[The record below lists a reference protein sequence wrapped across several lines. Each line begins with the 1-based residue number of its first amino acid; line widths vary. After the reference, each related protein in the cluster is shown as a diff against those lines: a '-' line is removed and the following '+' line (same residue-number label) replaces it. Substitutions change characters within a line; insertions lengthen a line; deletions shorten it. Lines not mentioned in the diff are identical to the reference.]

1 MAPQRLHIWCPG
13 LGPATGGIQGYLR
26 FLSQSLVALFPETAY
41 TLFSKNDAPAA
52 VAPFQQELRTIA
64 RQVEVVGLGHV
75 APRWR
80 TLGFAQAIARRAVF
94 DRPTAILCAHG
105 NFAPLALQLHQVLG
119 IPYGLT
125 AYGVEAWG
133 EGPSQPWQQARWIWS
148 ISTYTGDR
156 LVADRRVDPNRI
168 ALLPCTFAAERF
180 TVGPKPQYLAERYGV
195 TGGRVLLTVARLAAR
210 ERYKGV
216 DRVLQVLP
224 QLLPQVPDVYYLV
237 AGKGDDL
244 PRLQA
249 LAASLGVSDRVR
261 FAGFVPD
268 GELPDLYR
276 LCDVFV
282 MPSTG
287 EGFGIVFLEALASG
301 KPVIGGNRD
310 GTTEALAHGRLG
322 TLIDPEDPAALLQAL
337 VDALQTA
344 DQPEAPHQRRQ
355 RAIET
360 FGPDRF
366 RQRLAEIC
374 QNGW

>member
-1 MAPQRLHIWCPG
+1 MAPQRLHLWCPD
-13 LGPATGGIQGYLR
+13 LLTATGGIQCYLR

-41 TLFSKNDAPAA
+41 TLFSKNDPPAA
-52 VAPFQQELRTIA
+52 AARFQQELRAIA
-64 RQVEVVGLGHV
+64 PRVEVVGLGQV

-80 TLGFAQAIARRAVF
+80 TLAFAQAIARRAVWE
-94 DRPTAILCAHG
+94 RPTAILCAHG
-105 NFAPLALQLHQVLG
+105 NFAPLAWQLHRILG

-133 EGPSQPWQQARWIWS
+133 EGPTQPWQQARWIWP

-156 LVADRRVDPNRI
+156 LVAERGVDPNRV

-180 TVGPKPQYLAERYGV
+180 AVGPKPQHLAQRYGV
-195 TGGRVLLTVARLAAR
+195 ADRRVLLTVARLAAN

-216 DRVLQVLP
+216 DRVLRVLP
-224 QLLPQVPDVYYLV
+224 PLRQRVPDAYYLV
-237 AGKGDDL
+237 AGQGDDL

-249 LAASLGVSDRVR
+249 LAAELGVGDRVR
-261 FAGFVPD
+261 FVGFVPD
-268 GELPDLYR
+268 AELPDLYR

-287 EGFGIVFLEALASG
+287 EGFGIVFLEALACG

-337 VDALQTA
+337 TTVLETA
-344 DQPEAPHQRRQ
+344 DPPTAPHHRRQ
-355 RAIET
+355 QAIET

-374 QNGW
+374 QNMW

>member
-1 MAPQRLHIWCPG
+1 LALQRLHLWCPD
-13 LGPATGGIQGYLR
+13 LLTATGGIQCYLR

-41 TLFSKNDAPAA
+41 TLFSKNDSPAA
-52 VAPFQQELRTIA
+52 AAQFQQELRAIA
-64 RQVEVVGLGHV
+64 PRVQVVGLGQV
-75 APRWR
+75 SPRWR
-80 TLGFAQAIARRAVF
+80 TLAFAQAVIRRAVWE
-94 DRPTAILCAHG
+94 RPTAILCAHG
-105 NFAPLALQLHQVLG
+105 NFAPLAWQLYRILG

-133 EGPSQPWQQARWIWS
+133 EGPTQPWQQARWIWP

-156 LVADRRVDPNRI
+156 LVADRGVDPHRL

-180 TVGPKPQYLAERYGV
+180 AVGPTPQHLAQRYGV
-195 TGGRVLLTVARLAAR
+195 ADGRVLLTVARLAAN

-216 DRVLQVLP
+216 DRVLRVLP
-224 QLLPQVPDVYYLV
+224 PLRQRVPDAYYVV
-237 AGKGDDL
+237 AGQGDDL

-249 LAASLGVSDRVR
+249 LAAELGVGDRVR
-261 FAGFVPD
+261 FVGFVPD
-268 GELPDLYR
+268 AELPDLYR

-310 GTTEALAHGRLG
+310 GTTEALAYGRLG
-322 TLIDPEDPAALLQAL
+322 VLIDPEDPAALLQAL
-337 VDALQTA
+337 TAVLETA
-344 DQPEAPHQRRQ
+344 DPPTAPHHRRQ

-374 QNGW
+374 QNMW

>member
-1 MAPQRLHIWCPG
+1 LAPQRLHIWCPD
-13 LGPATGGIQGYLR
+13 LLAATGGIQCYLR
-26 FLSQSLVALFPETAY
+26 FLSQSLITLFPETAY
-41 TLFSKNDAPAA
+41 TLLSKNDSPAA
-52 VAPFQQELRTIA
+52 AAQFQQELRAIA
-64 RQVEVVGLGHV
+64 PQVEVVGLGPV

-80 TLGFAQAIARRAVF
+80 TLVFAQAIARRAVL
-94 DRPTAILCAHG
+94 DRPDAILCAHG
-105 NFAPLALQLHQVLG
+105 NFAPLAWKLHQVLG

-133 EGPSQPWQQARWIWS
+133 EGPTQPWQRARWIWT

-156 LVADRRVDPNRI
+156 LVADRGVDPSRI

-180 TVGPKPQYLAERYGV
+180 AVGPKPQDLAQRYGV
-195 TGGRVLLTVARLAAR
+195 AAGRVLLTVARLAAS

-216 DRVLQVLP
+216 DRVLRVLP
-224 QLLPQVPDVYYLV
+224 QLLQRVPDAYYLV

-249 LAASLGVSDRVR
+249 LAAELGVGDRVR

-268 GELPDLYR
+268 AELPDLYR

-287 EGFGIVFLEALASG
+287 EGFGIVFLEALACG

-310 GTTEALAHGRLG
+310 GTTEALANGRLG
-322 TLIDPEDPAALLQAL
+322 TLIDPEDPAALLQSL

-344 DQPEAPHQRRQ
+344 DLPEAPHQRRQ

-360 FGPDRF
+360 FAPDRF
-366 RQRLAEIC
+366 QQRLAEIC
-374 QNGW
+374 QNWL

>member
-1 MAPQRLHIWCPG
+1 MLPAFFEPIPDRPVSRDRLHHLQQKPI
-13 LGPATGGIQGYLR
+13 GPA
-26 FLSQSLVALFPETAY
+26 
-41 TLFSKNDAPAA
+41 AA
-52 VAPFQQELRTIA
+52 AHFQQELAGDRP
-64 RQVEVVGLGHV
+64 RVQVVGLGNT

-80 TLGFAQAIARRAVF
+80 TLRFAQAIARRAVLE
-94 DRPTAILCAHG
+94 RPTAILCAHG
-105 NFAPLALQLHQVLG
+105 NFAPLALKLHQGLG

-133 EGPSQPWQQARWIWS
+133 EGPTQPWRRARWIWS

-156 LVADRRVDPNRI
+156 LVADRGVDPSRI

-180 TVGPKPQYLAERYGV
+180 AVGPKPPSLVERYGV
-195 TGGRVLLTVARLAAR
+195 GDGQVILTVARLAAN

-216 DRVLQVLP
+216 DRVLRVLP
-224 QLLPQVPDVYYLV
+224 RLPNAYYLV

-249 LAASLGVSDRVR
+249 LAAELGVGDRVR

-268 GELPDLYR
+268 AELPDLYR
-276 LCDVFV
+276 LCDVFA

-287 EGFGIVFLEALASG
+287 EGFGIVFLEALACG
-301 KPVIGGNRD
+301 KPVVGGNRD
-310 GTTEALAHGRLG
+310 GTTEALANGRLG
-322 TLIDPEDPAALLQAL
+322 TLIDPEDPEALTQAIAT
-337 VDALQTA
+337 ALQTVDA
-344 DQPEAPHQRRQ
+344 PEAPHQRRQ

-374 QNGW
+374 QNWL